1 MDSKNKLSSGVV
13 AGIVALVVA
22 VAIGGV
28 VIANRDTKED
38 TASETTTSASTQTA
52 DDAKMKA
59 EEAAKA
65 KDIVTLAVGTPDLS
79 TLVAAVKAADL
90 VATLQGAGPFTVFA
104 PTNAAFAAL
113 PAGTLDSLL
122 LPENKAT
129 LASILTYHVV
139 SGKVMSGDLKD
150 GQVVKTVQGQNLT
163 VSITDGKVMLTDA
176 KGGKATVAAADISA
190 SNGVVHVIDA
200 VVLPQ

>member
-38 TASETTTSASTQTA
+38 TVSEPKTSVSTQAA

-59 EEAAKA
+59 DEAAKA

-150 GQVVKTVQGQNLT
+150 GQVITTVQGQNLT
-163 VSITDGKVMLTDA
+163 VAIANGKVTLTDA
-176 KGGKATVAAADISA
+176 KGGKATVVAADVSA